1 MYKIVLC
8 VQSNEEIRVILESE
22 EKKLEEHRTK
32 EKEMGRKLEGIQKAI
47 IVESKALSIIEIIFC
62 IYILHRP
69 DNGG

>member
-62 IYILHRP
+62 IYILYRP